1 MSFTEDDLRA
11 ALAGEAD
18 TQPAPDVWPRLQR
31 RIVKR
36 RRVRAGLA
44 VVCAGAAA
52 AAMVLVLPHRNDD
65 TARLPVTHGGP
76 SLFRPDHPISDAQLA
91 TAVDVLRK
99 RLDAL
104 GAANAT
110 IATLGHTLK
119 VEAPTLSSA
128 TLTAVTKRGV
138 LQFRP
143 VLAQRNGVGSA
154 GPSGTVAI
162 AGRLADAEHVFAK
175 RQCDMRSDGLE
186 PPPGPGDS
194 YLVACDTVRGAQLL
208 LGPAALDNGDVSH
221 ARAVDDTA
229 SPDRWLVTVSLNPTG
244 AQKFFTLTND
254 VAGKP
259 DPAYGDCEVDTG
271 CNAIAILLDGAV
283 LAAPSVQGSG
293 GIRGGQTQIAG
304 DFAEGQARVLAAMLR
319 SGAMPMSF
327 TADG

>member
-18 TQPAPDVWPRLQR
+18 AQPTPDVWPRLQR
-31 RIVKR
+31 HIVTR

-44 VVCAGAAA
+44 VVCAGTAA
-52 AAMVLVLPHRNDD
+52 AAMVLVLPDRNDD
-65 TARLPVTHGGP
+65 TVRLPVTHGAP
-76 SLFRPDHPISDAQLA
+76 SLFQPDHPISDAQLA
-91 TAVDVLRK
+91 TAADVLRK

-110 IATLGHTLK
+110 VATLGHTLK
-119 VEAPTLSSA
+119 IEAPTLSPA
-128 TLTAVTKRGV
+128 TVTAITKRGV

-154 GPSGTVAI
+154 GPAGTVAI
-162 AGRLADAEHVFAK
+162 AGRLADAEHVYAK
-175 RQCDMRSDGLE
+175 RQCDTRSGGLQ
-186 PPPGPGDS
+186 PPPWPGDS

-221 ARAVDDTA
+221 ARAVDNTA
-229 SPDRWLVTVSLNPTG
+229 SNRWLVLVSLNPTG

-259 DPAYGDCEVDTG
+259 DPAYGDCQVDTG
-271 CNAIAILLDGAV
+271 CNAIAVLLDGTV
-283 LAAPSVQGSG
+283 LTAPSVQGSG
-293 GIRGGQTQIAG
+293 GIRGGQTEIAG
-304 DFAEGQARVLAAMLR
+304 DFAEEQARVLAAILQ